1 MYIYQLLFV
10 QKRHEF
16 LMHASLDCVSRVGA
30 FLSDVKQCAVG
41 RGVIHVQYNNNIS
54 IEIVRSKLPPAATS
68 ARDPCCFFR
77 AYQHILLYYYQV
89 NAILN
94 LCRIEAW
101 YNRHNS

>member
-30 FLSDVKQCAVG
+30 FLSDGKQCAVG

-54 IEIVRSKLPPAATS
+54 IEIVRSKLQRAATS

-89 NAILN
+89 NAILY

-101 YNRHNS
+101 YSRHS